1 MTGIAS
7 AWEIKRSDYMGQS
20 QPQDAMV
27 ATIAMRSKSPKM
39 GRHWDSSQP
48 LYTPEQRRLRDESKW
63 TLVQGILAPIQF
75 LVLLISV
82 GLVLRYF
89 LTGEGA
95 AAATVSIVVK
105 TMILYV
111 IMVTG
116 SIWEK
121 VVFDE
126 WLFAPPFFW
135 EDAFSMIVLALH
147 TAYLVALLN
156 DWGTPAQQMSIALA
170 GYGAYVINAGQFI
183 LKLRAARLQAA
194 AT

>member
-7 AWEIKRSDYMGQS
+7 VWEIKRSDYMGQS
-20 QPQDAMV
+20 QSQDAIV
-27 ATIAMRSKSPKM
+27 ATIAMRSKSPEM
-39 GRHWDSSQP
+39 RRRWDSSQP
-48 LYTPEQRRLRDESKW
+48 LYTLEQRRLRDESKW

-75 LVLLISV
+75 LVLLVSV
-82 GLVLRYF
+82 GLVLRYL

-95 AAATVSIVVK
+95 AAATASIVVK
-105 TMILYV
+105 TMILYI

-126 WLFAPPFFW
+126 WLFAAPFFW

-170 GYGAYVINAGQFI
+170 GYAAYVINAVQFI
-183 LKLRAARLQAA
+183 LKLRAARLQAVVS
-194 AT
+194 

>member
-1 MTGIAS
+1 
-7 AWEIKRSDYMGQS
+7 MGQC

-27 ATIAMRSKSPKM
+27 AAMAAGGKSAEN
-39 GRHWDSSQP
+39 GRRWDSSQP
-48 LYTPEQRRLRDESKW
+48 LYTPEQRRIRDESKW

-75 LVLLISV
+75 LVLLVSV
-82 GLVLRYF
+82 GLVMRYL

-95 AAATVSIVVK
+95 VAATASIIAK
-105 TMILYV
+105 TIILYI
-111 IMVTG
+111 IMITG

-156 DWGTPAQQMSIALA
+156 GLGTPAQQMSIALA
-170 GYGAYVINAGQFI
+170 GYAAYVVNAAQFI
-183 LKLRAARLQAA
+183 WKLRIARLQAS